1 MRNKIY
7 ERYSNLMKNL
17 IDNEH
22 LEPNEAYETTINK
35 MDEEKWTV
43 GNGDFDLLDT
53 IANLLF
59 NDMVSITLSNRI

>member
-7 ERYSNLMKNL
+7 ERYLKLMKNL

-22 LEPNEAYETTINK
+22 LEPNEAYEITINK
-35 MDEEKWTV
+35 MDQEKWTV